1 MFCDVGIFLDV
12 HQVTGIGVSRV
23 FAEYFSSGVKYL
35 NKNRGGWECGII
47 KIHKF
52 TFFS

>member
-1 MFCDVGIFLDV
+1 M
-12 HQVTGIGVSRV
+12 TGIGVGRMFV
-23 FAEYFSSGVKYL
+23 ECFSSGVKYL
-35 NKNRGGWECGII
+35 NRNRDEWECGII